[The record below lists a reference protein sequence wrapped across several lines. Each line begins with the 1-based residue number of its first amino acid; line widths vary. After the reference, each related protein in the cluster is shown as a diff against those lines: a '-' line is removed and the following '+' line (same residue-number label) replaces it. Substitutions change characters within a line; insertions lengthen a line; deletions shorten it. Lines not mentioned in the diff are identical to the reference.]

1 MDWIATVNGEAKAL
15 EDLAPDDPV
24 VLRQLLY
31 RRLRERLEFPL
42 ETGFEAVVKG
52 DRRLEIPDQGDD
64 YLELVPGDL
73 EPTVYDVLGG
83 ILVEADR
90 PLGPGSIVEAVVEI
104 DDPERYVIDPPAML
118 GRLEQLEVKLGVTA

>member
-1 MDWIATVNGEAKAL
+1 MDWIATVNGEARAL

-31 RRLRERLEFPL
+31 RRLRERCSFPL

-52 DRRLEIPDQGDD
+52 DRRLDLPDQGDD

-73 EPTVYDVLGG
+73 EPTVYDLLGG
-83 ILVEADR
+83 ILVEADE
-90 PLGPGSIVEAVVEI
+90 PLGAGSIVEAVVRL
-104 DDPERYVIDPPAML
+104 DDPERYVIDPPALL
-118 GRLEQLEVKLGVTA
+118 GRLEDLEVKLGVTA